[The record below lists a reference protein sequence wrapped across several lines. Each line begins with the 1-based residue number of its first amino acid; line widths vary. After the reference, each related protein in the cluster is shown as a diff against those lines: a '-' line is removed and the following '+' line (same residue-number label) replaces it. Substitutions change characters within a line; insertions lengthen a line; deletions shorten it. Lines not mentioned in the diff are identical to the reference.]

1 MKTLVIGLLCLFMFS
16 VQARADYTEGVEYS
30 RISPPV
36 STSVPPGKVE
46 VVEVFWYGCP
56 HCYDLEPML
65 EKWVHSEKPKAAVFV
80 RVPAALNPSWLVHAQ
95 TYCGLQVMGKV
106 NQVHEAIFQAI
117 HEQGRLLSDVDS
129 MARFLAQQG
138 IDPKAFKKAYHS
150 MEAQTCLQHNAE
162 LNRRYGVTGV
172 PSMVVAGKYLTSASQ
187 AGSYENMLKVVDYL
201 VAKEAG
207 KKQENKNMSGE
218 GRARIMQRHFSN
230 R

>member
-1 MKTLVIGLLCLFMFS
+1 MKRLVIGLLCLFAFS
-16 VQARADYTEGVEYS
+16 MQAQAAYTEGVEYS

-36 STSVPPGKVE
+36 PTNVSPGKVQ

-56 HCYDLEPML
+56 HCYAFEPML
-65 EKWVHSEKPKAAVFV
+65 EKWVHSEKPKVAVFM

-95 TYCGLQVMGKV
+95 TYCALQVLGKV

-117 HEQGRLLSDVDS
+117 HEQGRLLNDVDS

-138 IDPKAFKKAYHS
+138 IDPKAFKKAYNS
-150 MEAQTCLQHNAE
+150 LEAQTCLKRDAE

-187 AGSYENMLKVVDYL
+187 AGSYKNMLKVVDYL
-201 VAKEAG
+201 VTKEAG
-207 KKQENKNMSGE
+207 RKKENKKVSGE
-218 GRARIMQRHFSN
+218 ARIKIVQRHFSN